1 VHLEEFAAGSS
12 FIHRLDPR
20 VKIVSAAMFS
30 IVAAAADR
38 FAVLTAAIIAAA
50 LLVGLARLNPR
61 RVLVRLAMV
70 NVFVLLLWFF
80 LPFSYPGQVL
90 FRLGPLAATR
100 EGMIETLAITLK
112 SNAIILAVIALLATS
127 TIFSLVHALR
137 HLKTP
142 DKLVNLFFFTFRY
155 FQVIHQEYLSL
166 RAAMRVRCFRPR
178 TDRHTYRSL
187 AYLVGM
193 LLVRS
198 FDRSERVYQAMLC
211 RGYQGRFWI
220 LDHFSLQRR
229 DLIFLGAVSL
239 LTLALAAGQWS
250 NLLR

>member
-20 VKIVSAAMFS
+20 VKIVSAGMFS
-30 IVAAAADR
+30 IMVALADR
-38 FAVLTAAIIAAA
+38 FAVLTAALAVSA
-50 LLVGLARLNPR
+50 LLVGLARLSGR
-61 RVLVRLAMV
+61 RVLVRLALV

-80 LPFSYPGQVL
+80 LPFSHPGQVL
-90 FRLGPLAATR
+90 FRLGPLEATR
-100 EGMIETLAITLK
+100 EGMLLTLAITLK

-127 TIFSLVHALR
+127 TVFSLVHALR
-137 HLKTP
+137 HLKVP
-142 DKLVNLFFFTFRY
+142 DKLVNLSFFTFRY
-155 FQVIHQEYLSL
+155 FQVIHREYLRL

-229 DLIFLGAVSL
+229 DLVFLGGIAL
-239 LTLALAAGQWS
+239 FTLAMAAGQWS
-250 NLLR
+250 TLLR